1 MRTRRVR
8 RDSGIKDLGTRQVRR
23 VAFHHVS
30 SYAERGLFAEA
41 LVMTSG
47 YE

>member
-1 MRTRRVR
+1 MWTDHVR
-8 RDSGIKDLGTRQVRR
+8 RDSGIKDLGTRQVRG
-23 VAFHHVS
+23 VAFLHVS
-30 SYAERGLFAEA
+30 SYAERGFFAEA